1 MMHPLTTR
9 WLWAVVACV
18 LWLGMPLMA
27 SAAPVSFQVKLDGA
41 QQVPPVQT
49 TGSGTADLTYDSAT
63 HVLTWNV
70 VFDGLSGPAT
80 MAHFHGPAAA
90 GANAGV
96 LIWMSEKG
104 KMDPVPSPLK
114 GQATLSDAEAADLTA
129 GNLYINIHTAAHK
142 DGEIRGQ
149 VILPQ

>member
-1 MMHPLTTR
+1 
-9 WLWAVVACV
+9 V
-18 LWLGMPLMA
+18 LWLGAPALA

-49 TGSGTADLTYDSAT
+49 NGSGTADLTYDSAT

-70 VFDGLSGPAT
+70 EFGGLSGPAT
-80 MAHFHGPAAA
+80 MAHFHGPAPA
-90 GANAGV
+90 GKNAGV

-114 GQATLSDAEAADLTA
+114 GQATLTEAEAADLAA